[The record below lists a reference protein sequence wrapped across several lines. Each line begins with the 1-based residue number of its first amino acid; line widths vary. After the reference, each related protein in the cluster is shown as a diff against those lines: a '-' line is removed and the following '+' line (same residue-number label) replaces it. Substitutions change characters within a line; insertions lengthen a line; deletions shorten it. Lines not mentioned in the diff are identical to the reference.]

1 MVVAWESVW
10 MHAVWRLSIYLLMH
24 VMTLAHVVW
33 SLAHLAL
40 VMHVWICSA
49 HVHHSFM
56 SLRWS
61 KLSNLGLIWIFITEH
76 YSVDWILPLPVFI
89 SSSIRK
95 LIIFV
100 KHVLV

>member
-10 MHAVWRLSIYLLMH
+10 MHAVWRLECMH